1 MNNKLPVIIIVVA
14 VVGLLSFLVMVI
26 NDFNDASVIRS
37 NAKWTEKDS
46 VMMAKMDSLHVRDS
60 ILGVMIMDQE
70 KKIESMGNSI
80 VNINRNINTLGNI
93 INEN

>member
-1 MNNKLPVIIIVVA
+1 MNNKLPIVIIVVA

-46 VMMAKMDSLHVRDS
+46 IMMAKIDSLHVRDS
-60 ILGVMIMDQE
+60 ILGIMIMGQE
-70 KKIESMGNSI
+70 RKIELMGNSI
-80 VNINRNINTLGNI
+80 VNINKNINTISNI
-93 INEN
+93 LNEN

>member
-1 MNNKLPVIIIVVA
+1 MNNKLPVVIIVVA

>member
-1 MNNKLPVIIIVVA
+1 MNNKLSIVIIVVA

-46 VMMAKMDSLHVRDS
+46 IMMAKMDSLHVRDS
-60 ILGVMIMDQE
+60 IFGVMIMDQE